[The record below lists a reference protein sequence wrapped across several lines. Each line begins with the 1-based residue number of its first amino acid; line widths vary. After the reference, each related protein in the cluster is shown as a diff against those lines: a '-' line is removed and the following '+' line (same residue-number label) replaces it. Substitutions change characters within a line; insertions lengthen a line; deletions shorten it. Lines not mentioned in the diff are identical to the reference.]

1 MGFFSRL
8 FRRSDDPE
16 TRAIKSVPW
25 NIGAPLTS
33 SVSQQRALS
42 LTPVFA
48 ANRHIVDQISTLPL
62 KGYRKISDSR
72 QPMNNAPTLFRMLK
86 EEGRLVPWLSAAV
99 SSIVL
104 RGNAVGLITARD
116 GFGWPTEVVWLPMD
130 DIQVDDT
137 GPRARWWWK
146 GLPLDRSEIIHIP
159 WVTVPGRTLGLS
171 PIEYYA
177 ATVNQGLD
185 AQSYAS
191 GWFEAGGVPP
201 GTFKNSQKKVDQ
213 DEADAIKQRLVSA
226 IKTRKPIVYGSDWD
240 YQAITI
246 SPEQAQFVETS
257 KLSANQVAAIYGLD
271 PTEVGGEAANSL
283 TYSNEEMRQ
292 ITRLQNLRPY
302 LVRLE
307 HGFTAHLPPPQ
318 FVRFNLDATIRVD
331 TTTRWQTHKVARE
344 IGARSIDEIRM
355 LEDLPPLPDGQGT
368 SYAPL
373 GSQTQQV
380 QARNGWV
387 VPGTP
392 NDLLREGALQ

>member
-1 MGFFSRL
+1 MGYWSDLWGRL
-8 FRRSDDPE
+8 KTSE
-16 TRAIKSVPW
+16 ESRAITSVPW
-25 NIGAPLTS
+25 DVGAPKTTA
-33 SVSQQRALS
+33 VNQNRALS

-62 KGYRKISDSR
+62 KGYRKTGDTR
-72 QPMNNAPTLFRMLK
+72 VPMQSLPPLFRTLQD
-86 EEGRLVPWLSAAV
+86 EGRLIPWLSAAV
-99 SSIVL
+99 SSMVL
-104 RGNAVGLITARD
+104 RGNAVGLITGRD
-116 GFGWPTEVVWLPMD
+116 GFGYATDVVWLQLD
-130 DIQVDDT
+130 QIQVDDS
-137 GPRARWWWK
+137 GPRPRWFWK
-146 GLPLDRSEIIHIP
+146 GLPLDSSEVIHIP

-201 GTFKNSQKKVDQ
+201 GTFKNSEKKVNQ
-213 DEADAIKQRLVSA
+213 DEADAIKSRLVAA
-226 IKTRKPIVYGSDWD
+226 IRTRKPIVYGSDWD

-283 TYSNEEMRQ
+283 TYSNEEHRQ

-307 HGFTAHLPPPQ
+307 HGFTAQLPPPQ
-318 FVRFNLDATIRVD
+318 FVRFNTDATIRVD
-331 TTTRWQTHKVARE
+331 ATTRWETHKVARQ
-344 IGARSIDEIRM
+344 IGARSIDEIRA
-355 LEDLPPLPDGQGT
+355 LEDLPPLPDGQGA
-368 SYAPL
+368 SYEAL
-373 GSQTQQV
+373 GRTRDLE
-380 QARNGWV
+380 ARWM
-387 VPGTP
+387 VPNTP
-392 NDLLREGALQ
+392 NDLLRGADQ